1 MLCFPTA
8 LSSGSKFIQWIALST
23 FWIACEPQTY
33 FRSSPLSL
41 RKKRLLPADYL
52 FNNWGEIGLWSRTL
66 SALIDPVHK
75 VVANLTWY
83 LSHRHKNELPYWL
96 KPASVLAEREL
107 RSRVACNFTFCVSQR
122 SVKQMWQGFLALTRH
137 SLGSIRIHFHL
148 DPWFWSRVGL
158 LIQSSIDDCNL

>member
-41 RKKRLLPADYL
+41 PEKASAPRRLSVQHLKRDC
-52 FNNWGEIGLWSRTL
+52 LWSRTL
-66 SALIDPVHK
+66 SALTDPAHK

-107 RSRVACNFTFCVSQR
+107 RSRVACNFTFCVSQT
-122 SVKQMWQGFLALTRH
+122 SVKQMWQGVLILARPRGGRGRWGVFELQEFFFVIKFLLWIFFR
-137 SLGSIRIHFHL
+137 
-148 DPWFWSRVGL
+148 P
-158 LIQSSIDDCNL
+158 